1 MVSNFSF
8 DLNTLHLHL
17 ITFPNEQFGSVPN
30 VFTHPSKQFA
40 NRHGVRKKAVHP
52 AEKENLNTGKV

>member
-1 MVSNFSF
+1 MG
-8 DLNTLHLHL
+8 H
-17 ITFPNEQFGSVPN
+17 NEQFGSVPN